1 MIEII
6 WGKPLTLV
14 AAESGDFHKI
24 STIEQAKYWLI
35 KRWPVVDEARE
46 RALAMINGA
55 MECMTPVQAARA
67 AFAAAAKAADYDVI
81 DHSKPRDESAV
92 PA

>member
-24 STIEQAKYWLI
+24 STIEQARYWLV

-46 RALAMINGA
+46 RALALITSA
-55 MECMTPVQAARA
+55 MECMAPVQAART
-67 AFAAAAKAADYDVI
+67 AFATAARTAEFDVI
-81 DHSKPRDESAV
+81 DHAKPRAITHA
-92 PA
+92 PG

>member
-6 WGKPLTLV
+6 WGKPLTIV

-24 STIEQAKYWLI
+24 STIEQAKYWLL

-46 RALAMINGA
+46 RALSVINLA
-55 MECMTPVQAARA
+55 MECMAPVQMARA
-67 AFAAAAKAADYDVI
+67 AFAAAAQSAEYEVI
-81 DHSKPRDESAV
+81 DHAKPRAALSAT
-92 PA
+92 A